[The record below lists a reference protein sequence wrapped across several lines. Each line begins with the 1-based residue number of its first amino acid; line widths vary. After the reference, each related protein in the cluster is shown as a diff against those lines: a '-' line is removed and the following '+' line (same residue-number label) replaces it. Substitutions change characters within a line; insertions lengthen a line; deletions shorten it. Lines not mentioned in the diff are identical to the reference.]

1 MDLHRGAL
9 LVGDSA
15 AGVLNERLERLPG
28 GAPDDHLD
36 HRAHVDDALH
46 HARDAV
52 RPRRR
57 PVLFELDAL
66 RSDDDLR
73 LPGDVA
79 VRSAR
84 LELVAFQRDVAG
96 ARAGI
101 DDGGLHEVR
110 HAEEVGDVERLGI
123 LVDVL
128 RRPDL
133 LDVPRFMTASRSLI
147 VSASSWSWVT

>member
-1 MDLHRGAL
+1 MELHRGAL
-9 LVGDSA
+9 LPGDCA
-15 AGVLNERLERLPG
+15 AGVLYERLQRLPG
-28 GAPDDHLD
+28 GSPDDHLYL
-36 HRAHVDDALH
+36 RAGVDDALH

-57 PVLFELDAL
+57 SVLFELDAL
-66 RSDDDLR
+66 RPDDDLR

-84 LELVAFQRDVAG
+84 LELVALQRDAAGTRAG
-96 ARAGI
+96 A
-101 DDGGLHEVR
+101 DDVGLHEVR

-128 RRPDL
+128 GRPHL
-133 LDVPRFMTASRSLI
+133 LYAPAVHDREAVAHRK
-147 VSASSWSWVT
+147 